1 MRAIARAMRPS
12 ARATEPGVPGAKVTA
27 SATRPAGLAP
37 SPAAGIALPG
47 ARPDAG
53 AGVIAGKRPAALP
66 APMTV
71 VLVRVRPGLSPGMTA
86 FPGPISVLVALLG
99 KGPGSSFVP
108 PLDVPTGLAEPVC
121 EALAEGLGDADRVGL
136 ALGLELPDAEPV
148 GLALGVGVGDV
159 DPVGLGV
166 DVGVGDVEGV
176 GLALPVAVGDAE
188 GVGVALVVG
197 VGADVD
203 GDGLGVLE
211 AAESEL
217 VLAAAEEDEGEGV
230 TTLASAGSCLP
241 ADSPE
246 ASKPPT
252 TSPTMTAPRC
262 PRDIW
267 TPPVSAAYTGLCVKI

>member
-1 MRAIARAMRPS
+1 MRPS

-27 SATRPAGLAP
+27 PATRPAGLAP
-37 SPAAGIALPG
+37 SPAAGVVLPG

-99 KGPGSSFVP
+99 KGPGSCIAP
-108 PLDVPTGLAEPVC
+108 PLDVPTGLADPVC

-148 GLALGVGVGDV
+148 GLALGVEVGDV

-188 GVGVALVVG
+188 GVGVALAVG
-197 VGADVD
+197 VAVDVD

-211 AAESEL
+211 AESEL
-217 VLAAAEEDEGEGV
+217 VLATAEEDEGEGV

-241 ADSPE
+241 ADSPGT
-246 ASKPPT
+246 SKLPM
-252 TSPTMTAPRC
+252 TSPTTTAPRC

-267 TPPVSAAYTGLCVKI
+267 TPPVSAACTGLCVKI